1 MCQVCDLGYGPRG
14 ILISSLPAYMLI
26 EEQVTRVS
34 ISDKGVLKRKQE
46 TQSMISIGMS
56 GNQIKKSE
64 NIYPKH
70 QGIWVKLV
78 RDFKTYRDL
87 LE

>member
-1 MCQVCDLGYGPRG
+1 
-14 ILISSLPAYMLI
+14 MLI
-26 EEQVTRVS
+26 EEKVTRVS
-34 ISDKGVLKRKQE
+34 ISDKGVLKSKQE

-70 QGIWVKLV
+70 QGI
-78 RDFKTYRDL
+78 
-87 LE
+87 